1 MKIHSTF
8 NPITSLWRHIHTN
21 GVSILSP
28 VENVAE
34 INRPCALSK
43 ALLLKEA
50 WQIVQDTSPEG
61 EKIFDD
67 AETSLYSAMNFLLN
81 NIAVV

>member
-8 NPITSLWRHIHTN
+8 NPITSLWRHIYTN
-21 GVSILSP
+21 GVCILSP

-34 INRPCALSK
+34 INGPGALSK

-61 EKIFDD
+61 KKIFDS